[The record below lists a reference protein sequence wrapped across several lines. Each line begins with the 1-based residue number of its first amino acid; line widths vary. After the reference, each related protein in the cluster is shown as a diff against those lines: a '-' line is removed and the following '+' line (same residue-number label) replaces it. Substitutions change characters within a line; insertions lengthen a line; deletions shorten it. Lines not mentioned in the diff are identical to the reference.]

1 MLTESWLH
9 NYVVPVLQARL
20 AQLHREAVVPD
31 HVLSAFTCRDHK
43 VILLVNATALLGGFL
58 GTVAISVSPGRWSRR
73 ERRKERADAP
83 FQKQYMWCRCD
94 TVYLYSRGACKTLQ
108 TLHLQNVAN
117 VYKTLPTLHLP
128 KRCNY
133 DQQHLRQQHQHNVVR
148 HKVIMNILQRLS

>member
-20 AQLHREAVVPD
+20 AQLHHEPVVPD

-83 FQKQYMWCRCD
+83 FQKQYIWTRGP
-94 TVYLYSRGACKTLQ
+94 TSILYSFSEQVETCSNTNVVAIV
-108 TLHLQNVAN
+108 NVA
-117 VYKTLPTLHLP
+117 VI
-128 KRCNY
+128 
-133 DQQHLRQQHQHNVVR
+133 VVIR
-148 HKVIMNILQRLS
+148 FVPARPSTV